1 WRQISDDYFLRYSA
15 DEIAWHTIAIAATP
29 KSELPLVL
37 LRPQTQR
44 GSVEIFVY
52 TKNENNIFS
61 LSANTLDQLGL
72 TILDARI
79 ITFAVTE
86 TEQYVLNSF
95 QVLEKSG
102 EAINDLSKEIDICT
116 TLRNNLLQLNVK
128 KQINIRRESRQ
139 AKHFP
144 ITSKVFFH
152 KDPLSRYTIIELI
165 TTDQPGLLASIGQL
179 FNDLEIQLH
188 DAKITTIGSRVE
200 DMFYVS
206 DMQLR
211 PITDEKTLQKIK
223 SEILMTLQTE

>member
-1 WRQISDDYFLRYSA
+1 
-15 DEIAWHTIAIAATP
+15 
-29 KSELPLVL
+29 VL

-144 ITSKVFFH
+144 ITSKVFF
-152 KDPLSRYTIIELI
+152 I
-165 TTDQPGLLASIGQL
+165 
-179 FNDLEIQLH
+179 
-188 DAKITTIGSRVE
+188 
-200 DMFYVS
+200 
-206 DMQLR
+206 
-211 PITDEKTLQKIK
+211 KTH
-223 SEILMTLQTE
+223 SADTPS